1 MRIRDIRV
9 GGTYIVN
16 VPQRIPP
23 AVRDRVP
30 RDREEFAADMRLHLH
45 RGRRFE
51 ITVTDVHVDARMVDG
66 FESVTTSKVAL
77 PLTVEQ
83 VEALGLPES
92 EEAYRIEGLVLDGEG
107 APVKLPTTLAYTGL
121 PTRWLDPLGTPT
133 VLSDLSVAYYR
144 YRVRQQATG
153 MEATLIAQEA
163 AEALEKQREV
173 AGRALDDYDA
183 EEHLRITEVQCAE
196 WRRIELVMQ
205 VTGADRY
212 RPEDDPDL
220 SADDL
225 KNPIAEGD

>member
-1 MRIRDIRV
+1 MRTRDIRV

-16 VPQRIPP
+16 VPQRIRP

-30 RDREEFAADMRLHLH
+30 RNREEFAADMRLHLH

-51 ITVTDVHVDARMVDG
+51 LTVTEVHAEARTVDG

-77 PLTVEQ
+77 PLTAEQ
-83 VEALGLPES
+83 AEALGLPEA
-92 EEAYRIEGLVLDGEG
+92 EEAYTIEGLVLDAERM
-107 APVKLPTTLAYTGL
+107 PVKLPTTLAYAGL

-133 VLSDLSVAYYR
+133 ALNDLSAAYYR

-153 MEATLIAQEA
+153 MEPALIAQEA
-163 AEALEKQREV
+163 AEMLEKQREV

-183 EEHLRITEVQCAE
+183 EEHLRIVEVQCAE
-196 WRRIELVMQ
+196 WRRIELVLR

-225 KNPIAEGD
+225 RNPIAQED

>member
-1 MRIRDIRV
+1 MRTRDIRV

-30 RDREEFAADMRLHLH
+30 RGREEFAADMRLHLH

-51 ITVTDVHVDARMVDG
+51 ITVTDVHVDARTVDG

-83 VEALGLPES
+83 AEALGLPETGQP
-92 EEAYRIEGLVLDGEG
+92 YMIEGLVLDAERM
-107 APVKLPTTLAYTGL
+107 PVKLPTTLAYTGL

-133 VLSDLSVAYYR
+133 MLSDLSVAYYR
-144 YRVRQQATG
+144 YRVRQQAAG
-153 MEATLIAQEA
+153 MEAALVAQEA
-163 AEALEKQREV
+163 AEMLEKQREV

-183 EEHLRITEVQCAE
+183 EEHLRTVEVQCAE
-196 WRRIELVMQ
+196 WQRIELVMR
-205 VTGADRY
+205 VTGAECY
-212 RPEDDPDL
+212 RPQDDPDL
-220 SADDL
+220 TEDDL
-225 KNPIAEGD
+225 KNPIAPQD